1 MGAVV
6 GCDFLVEV
14 ELGLRN
20 RVIELLE
27 YCYRRIVTIRLF
39 VRLDCGKSR
48 YEVTYTTRF
57 QWQESRACRG
67 FALDS
72 LLAHEQVLDDADI
85 SNSMPTSVCQQ

>member
-57 QWQESRACRG
+57 QWQESRACGGSARDLL
-67 FALDS
+67 FA
-72 LLAHEQVLDDADI
+72 HRKMLDDADI
-85 SNSMPTSVCQQ
+85 SNAMPTSVCQQ